1 MTPPMW
7 SSKWGKW
14 WPPVGLFLLAALVR
28 AGSLAGQGFD
38 GLYGQDP
45 FAYYGYAVGPLRSAL
60 LSFQPWPPFFWPPG
74 FPLLM
79 TLGSLLF
86 GASPLVGQWISLL
99 AGSLVTVFT
108 YALAREVCLDLQD
121 ISTASLPPSLKVED
135 ARALRGSKIPA
146 FFAGKRGAGGVR
158 SSLTWVPIV
167 AGLVTVF
174 HPQLWQSSIVVM
186 SDTVSLAA
194 GTLGGWALARYARL
208 NRTRWLA
215 LSAAA
220 LAYAMATRWAYALE
234 AVPCATYGVYLLV
247 SRTKGRRTETA
258 RGAAGAAVSGGAVL
272 AALLGPGLLGR
283 SGPDAATYTGDLE
296 VYSWSPLNFFR
307 RKFATID
314 GLLSYRLPNGLYY
327 ALSPGH
333 PDYFTP
339 LLAVLLAPGLWLV
352 LRSRRS
358 LPLVLLLGW
367 PAMVLGFH
375 AGAPWQNF
383 RFTLA
388 ALPPLAV
395 MVALGAAQAVAW
407 LGPRRGW
414 IVYGLVVAGL
424 AWQLWAGWQLTQQFI
439 VRKRAELAVVSAVEA
454 QAPAN
459 AQLLTFSITAMF
471 DFYGRLDTHELW
483 GLDTNQVAGLVADGR
498 PTLLLLDVANIE
510 AQWQGHAPAND
521 YHWLRDGPGLDQ
533 LGQYQNYTLFRV
545 R

>member
-1 MTPPMW
+1 MTPRPVSAAW
-7 SSKWGKW
+7 REWGL
-14 WPPVGLFLLAALVR
+14 PAGLFLLALLVR
-28 AGSLAGQGFD
+28 SGSLLGQGFD

-45 FAYYGYAVGPLRSAL
+45 FAYYGYAIGPLRSAL

-74 FPLLM
+74 FPLLI
-79 TLGSLLF
+79 TLASLFF

-99 AGSLVTVFT
+99 AGSLVTVLT
-108 YALAREVCLDLQD
+108 YALAREICLDLQD
-121 ISTASLPPSLKVED
+121 IEISTS
-135 ARALRGSKIPA
+135 
-146 FFAGKRGAGGVR
+146 
-158 SSLTWVPIV
+158 WVPLL

-174 HPQLWQSSIVVM
+174 HPQLWQSSIVLM

-234 AVPCATYGVYLLV
+234 AIPCAIYAFYLLL
-247 SRTKGRRTETA
+247 SRTRGQRARTV
-258 RGAAGAAVSGGAVL
+258 RGAAEAALSGGVVL
-272 AALLGPGLLGR
+272 AALLGPGLLAR
-283 SGPDAATYTGDLE
+283 SGPAAPAFTGDLE

-307 RKFATID
+307 RQFATID

-339 LLAVLLAPGLWLV
+339 LLAVLLVPGLWLL
-352 LRSRRS
+352 LRRRRAM
-358 LPLVLLLGW
+358 PLVLLLAW
-367 PAMVLGFH
+367 PVMVLGFH

-395 MVALGAAQAVAW
+395 LVALGAAQAVDW

-414 IVYGLVVAGL
+414 LIYGLIAAGL
-424 AWQLWAGWQLTQQFI
+424 AWQLWAGVVLAQQFI
-439 VRKRAELAVVSAVEA
+439 VRKRGELAVVSAVEA
-454 QAPAN
+454 QAPPN
-459 AQLLTFSITAMF
+459 AQLLTFSITGMF
-471 DFYGRLDTHELW
+471 DFYSRLDTHELW
-483 GLDTNQVAGLVADGR
+483 GLNASQVAGLVADGR
-498 PTLLLLDVANIE
+498 PTLLLLDVANVE
-510 AQWQGHAPAND
+510 AQWQGHAPATN
-521 YHWLRDGPGLDQ
+521 YHWLRDGPGLDP
-533 LGQYQNYTLFRV
+533 LGQFQNYTLFRV

>member
-1 MTPPMW
+1 MTARR
-7 SSKWGKW
+7 SSSTWHDW
-14 WPPVGLFLLAALVR
+14 WPPAALFLLAVLVR
-28 AGSLAGQGFD
+28 AGSLLGQGFD
-38 GLYGQDP
+38 GLYGQDS
-45 FAYYGYAVGPLRSAL
+45 FAYYRYAIGPLRAAL

-74 FPLLM
+74 FPLLI

-99 AGSLVTVFT
+99 AGSLVTVLT
-108 YALAREVCLDLQD
+108 YALAREICFDLQD
-121 ISTASLPPSLKVED
+121 VSLRLSVPSQEERVGGWV
-135 ARALRGSKIPA
+135 GS
-146 FFAGKRGAGGVR
+146 
-158 SSLTWVPIV
+158 WVPFL

-194 GTLGGWALARYARL
+194 GTLSGWALARYARL
-208 NRTRWLA
+208 DRARWLA

-220 LAYAMATRWAYALE
+220 LAYALATRWAYALE
-234 AVPCATYGVYLLV
+234 AIPLAVYGVYLLV
-247 SRTKGRRTETA
+247 RRVQGQRMEAA
-258 RGAAGAAVSGGAVL
+258 RGAAWAALSGGAVL
-272 AALLGPGLLGR
+272 AVLLGLGLLAR
-283 SGPDAATYTGDLE
+283 SGPAAPAFTGDLE

-307 RKFATID
+307 RQFATID

-339 LLAVLLAPGLWLV
+339 LLAVLLAPGLWLL
-352 LRSRRS
+352 LRRRRAM
-358 LPLVLLLGW
+358 PLVVLLAW
-367 PAMVLGFH
+367 PVMVLGFH

-395 MVALGAAQAVAW
+395 LVALGAELAVAW

-414 IVYGLVVAGL
+414 LIYGLVAAGL
-424 AWQLWAGWQLTQQFI
+424 AWQLWAGWQLAQQFI
-439 VRKRAELAVVSAVEA
+439 VRKRGELAVVSAVTA
-454 QAPAN
+454 QAPPD

-471 DFYGRLDTHELW
+471 DFYSPLDTHELW
-483 GLDTNQVAGLVADGR
+483 GLDASQVAGLVADGR

-510 AQWQGHAPAND
+510 AQWQGHAPATN
-521 YHWLRDGPGLDQ
+521 YHWLRDGPGLDP